1 MTNEIDITNNRYG
14 RLVAIKKEK
23 SINGQNMWL
32 FQCDC
37 GKQKIIN
44 KYSVIRGFTNSFG
57 CYHKEQDVLKHTTH
71 NMSKTRLYRCW
82 QDMKNRCYNPSRKKY
97 KIYGGRGIIV
107 CSEWK
112 NSFENFS
119 DWSLRNSYKEGL
131 SLDRIDVN
139 GNYCPENCRWTTMK
153 EQNNNR
159 RNNHKI
165 TINNETKNLCEWL
178 EIFKMDSGS
187 FYYKLKKGYKPEE
200 IFKV

>member
-44 KYSVIRGFTNSFG
+44 KYSVIRGLTNSCG

-82 QDMKNRCYNPSRKKY
+82 QDMKNRCYNKSRKKY
-97 KIYGGRGIIV
+97 QRYGARGIIV
-107 CSEWK
+107 CNDWLH
-112 NSFENFS
+112 NFNAFK
-119 DWSLRNSYKEGL
+119 DWALSNGYKDTL
-131 SLDRIDVN
+131 TIDRIDVN
-139 GNYCPENCRWTTMK
+139 GNYCPENCRWITLK
-153 EQNNNR
+153 EQANNTSKNI
-159 RNNHKI
+159 KI
-165 TINNETKNLCEWL
+165 TINGTTKNLHEWL
-178 EIFKMDSGS
+178 EICNIKSGS

>member
-1 MTNEIDITNNRYG
+1 MTIEKDITGQRFG
-14 RLVAIKKEK
+14 RLVAVRKHHSEYDKTK
-23 SINGQNMWL
+23 NCSQNFWL
-32 FQCDC
+32 FRCDC
-37 GKQKIIN
+37 GKEKVIN
-44 KYSVIRGFTNSFG
+44 KQSVIRGLTTSCG
-57 CYHKEQDVLKHTTH
+57 CYAIEERNKANSTHK
-71 NMSKTRLYRCW
+71 MSKTRLYRCW

-97 KIYGGRGIIV
+97 EIYGGRGIIV

-119 DWSLRNSYKEGL
+119 DWSLRNGYKEGL
-131 SLDRIDVN
+131 SIDRIDVN

-178 EIFKMDSGS
+178 
-187 FYYKLKKGYKPEE
+187 
-200 IFKV
+200 